1 MLIIQTSCFSGNVK
15 ADQKAQSRSETNN
28 GSASS
33 GLFSNN
39 SPQTGVQTQH
49 GASSSGNRTPFPEAV
64 IKRLVEKGFS
74 RHDVISVL
82 MQSNGNEEQALMALL
97 AKSLKF

>member
-1 MLIIQTSCFSGNVK
+1 MLIIPTSCFSGNVK
-15 ADQKAQSRSETNN
+15 VDQKAQSRSETNN

-39 SPQTGVQTQH
+39 FPQT